1 MNCKRCQSELP
12 NLLLDAQAAPA
23 DVIAHVAG
31 CPDCAAK
38 LNQLRAT
45 MKTLDHWTAPAPSA
59 YFDTRLYARLRE
71 EIAAP
76 PEGFFERLRSRL
88 LFNSNHHLR
97 PLMAGALALVLIAG
111 GGTYAG
117 LDFYHPQQQE
127 SAAVNDLQILDK
139 NAQAIDQ
146 MSVLLQDDDQNGGG
160 AQAAS
165 QQMNP

>member
-12 NLLLDAQAAPA
+12 NLLLDAQAVPSA
-23 DVIAHVAG
+23 VFAHVAG
-31 CPDCAAK
+31 CPVCAAQ
-38 LNQLRAT
+38 LNDLRAT
-45 MKTLDHWTAPAPSA
+45 MNTLNHWTAPAPTA
-59 YFDTRLYARLRE
+59 YFDTRLHARLRE
-71 EIAAP
+71 EMAAP

-88 LFNSNHHLR
+88 LFNTNHQLR

-117 LDFYHPQQQE
+117 FDFYHPQQQE

-146 MSVLLQDDDQNGGG
+146 MSVLLQDDEQNDGG
-160 AQAAS
+160 AQTT